1 MVKTSLSRTLADYPA
16 LQVVNRTTEAMHRVR
31 VEQSYWLDEESEI
44 KLQQLG
50 ATLVDE
56 VIVKDDYYDNDTFD
70 LATNQIWLSQRDH
83 QWQLIIAVP
92 KSNTNRD
99 GGEQGEW
106 NSLVARTETRKS
118 RLQNL
123 DGPNSETS
131 QGSNPRLRSRNDEG
145 DTPGNED
152 REMGEGNPVQQQTA
166 TDPQQR
172 DGTTSPEDGAL
183 DKTEPQYT
191 HHELRT
197 HEQIIEYIAQ
207 FLQISLTEESSEMKL
222 SHFLQ
227 LAKIYHYA
235 SCHTAKRRTYNL
247 KDSCRIVIEKDQ
259 LAPRCLAMMYVDA
272 DVSNIIKDLENME
285 EMAALLRMEPIPA

>member
-1 MVKTSLSRTLADYPA
+1 MVKTSLSRTLAAYP
-16 LQVVNRTTEAMHRVR
+16 VNRTTEAMHRVR

-92 KSNTNRD
+92 KSNANGD
-99 GGEQGEW
+99 GGKQGEW

-118 RLQNL
+118 KLQDT
-123 DGPNSETS
+123 DGPNSEKS
-131 QGSNPRLRSRNDEG
+131 HGSSPRLRSRNNEG
-145 DTPGNED
+145 DTPGKED
-152 REMGEGNPVQQQTA
+152 KEMGEGNPEDQQTA
-166 TDPQQR
+166 TDPQQW
-172 DGTTSPEDGAL
+172 DGTTSTEDGVL
-183 DKTEPQYT
+183 DKTQPRYT
-191 HHELRT
+191 HRELRA
-197 HEQIIEYIAQ
+197 HQQIIEYIAQ
-207 FLQISLTEESSEMKL
+207 FLQISLTEEESSKMKL

-247 KDSCRIVIEKDQ
+247 KDTCRIVIEEDE
-259 LAPRCLAMMYVDA
+259 LAPRCLAIMYVDA
-272 DVSNIIKDLENME
+272 DVPNIIKDLENME
-285 EMAALLRMEPIPA
+285 EMAALLRMEPISD